1 MPKNVTS
8 VYMITAL
15 QFFIHLTLIP
25 VKVLRHVR
33 SYMGHSHP
41 LAMAIGLWMCLE
53 PTVAI
58 AIGTPAPQGWG
69 SRSKLSWHN
78 FCVLNNYWCRWSDV
92 SIFLATNND
101 YDNWI
106 DPGLNPPTSCIDVG
120 SKSDEME
127 DCTTWGQRH
136 EDCRYAL
143 RVSQGLASF
152 GHWARLIVPGS
163 TARQN
168 PWFTELRS
176 RYPSRKL
183 PSLQQQVPV
192 KIQSFSTEPLW
203 YDNTMVTHSK
213 YLYIFYIYLY
223 IVL

>member
-1 MPKNVTS
+1 MPTMLQ
-8 VYMITAL
+8 VYIWL
-15 QFFIHLTLIP
+15 QPSSFLNLTIIP
-25 VKVLRHVR
+25 AKVLRHVR

-58 AIGTPAPQGWG
+58 AMGRGPQGWG

-78 FCVLNNYWCRWSDV
+78 FLCWKIIAADAFVCNY
-92 SIFLATNND
+92 ND

-106 DPGLNPPTSCIDVG
+106 NPGLNPPTSCIDVG

-163 TARQN
+163 TARRN
-168 PWFTELRS
+168 PRFTELRS

-183 PSLQQQVPV
+183 RSLQQQVPV